1 LAHQTVSARHALTD
15 QEFDFC
21 KRYLA
26 GLPAATAYRRAFL
39 REDGF
44 GKTFAALDSKLNGIE
59 PEIDS
64 KEVSRRASSLLK
76 QDYIQAYLTE
86 ITNPAGDQARAVLL
100 EKAVFDGDRQ
110 AAQSVVDQED
120 KHNLRDAYEHWGMV
134 MCAIGTEVVVDVPGG
149 GQVIMPMKALFPQYA
164 EALPPDDVVKKTIK
178 TLQQFLTRHEYQ
190 TEKVADLEENP
201 S

>member
-1 LAHQTVSARHALTD
+1 VARTVSARHALTE

-21 KRYLA
+21 KRHLA
-26 GLPAATAYRRAFL
+26 GLPAATAYRRAFFI
-39 REDGF
+39 EKGGVTYESIAPNGDGENEV
-44 GKTFAALDSKLNGIE
+44 S
-59 PEIDS
+59 S
-64 KEVSRRASSLLK
+64 KEVSRRASTLLT
-76 QDYIQAYLTE
+76 QDHIQAYLAE

-120 KHNLRDAYEHWGMV
+120 KHNLRDAYEHWAMV

>member
-1 LAHQTVSARHALTD
+1 
-15 QEFDFC
+15 
-21 KRYLA
+21 
-26 GLPAATAYRRAFL
+26 
-39 REDGF
+39 
-44 GKTFAALDSKLNGIE
+44 
-59 PEIDS
+59 
-64 KEVSRRASSLLK
+64 
-76 QDYIQAYLTE
+76 
-86 ITNPAGDQARAVLL
+86 
-100 EKAVFDGDRQ
+100 
-110 AAQSVVDQED
+110 
-120 KHNLRDAYEHWGMV
+120 MV